1 MAEFFHTQLKVSG
14 TKTFRLAACKLLSA
28 KDEDGYGGNS
38 QNQPDEARRA
48 YVPRHENYSFIQD
61 DLEGAEAVAVAILV
75 RDGAFRDLVRLAI
88 KPHCFIEPHLFS
100 PLFVEQLGS
109 AFDYSLL
116 TPKFLHA
123 HEKRDEIIVRTKAL
137 KVEYD
142 LSKRTVH
149 GYNYG
154 MSWDTHRKTVLKGT
168 QGRVVL
174 SAAEAQRQLAVP
186 AHLFPEIR
194 EMQMEVEQIIRA
206 HGVLTNLFGESV
218 RFIGRYTPNLART
231 GISWRFQSTVGQC
244 SNIAMTR
251 IQQHIERYRL
261 KWHLLNQI
269 HDAVLVEAPDNEA
282 LDAAHVM
289 KEAMRFNFVSPVDG
303 WEATIGV
310 ETQIGKNWGKYDK
323 NDNPLGMKV
332 VKI

>member
-1 MAEFFHTQLKVSG
+1 MAEYFHTLLKVGG
-14 TKTFRLAACKLLSA
+14 TKTFRLAACKLLTA
-28 KDEDGYGGNS
+28 KDEEGFGGNS

-48 YVPRHENYSFIQD
+48 YVPRHQNYSFVQE

-75 RDGAFRDLVRLAI
+75 RDGAFRDLVRLGI
-88 KPHCFIEPHLFS
+88 KPHCFIEPHIFS
-100 PLFVEQLGS
+100 QLFVEQLGV
-109 AFDYSLL
+109 AFDYTQL

-123 HEKRDEIIVRTKAL
+123 HPKRNEIIARTKAL
-137 KVEYD
+137 KIEYD

-174 SAAEAQRQLAVP
+174 SAAEAQRQLGVP
-186 AHLFPEIR
+186 ARLFPEIR
-194 EMQMEVEQIIRA
+194 EMQMDVERTIRD

-218 RFIGRYTPNLART
+218 RFVGRFTTNLART

-251 IQQHIERYRL
+251 IQAHIERYRL
-261 KWHLLNQI
+261 RWNLLNQI
-269 HDAVLVEAPDNEA
+269 HDAILVECPDNEA
-282 LDAAHVM
+282 IDAAQII
-289 KEAMRFNFVSPVDG
+289 KEAMSFKFISPVDG
-303 WEATIGV
+303 WEAGIGV
-310 ETQIGKNWGKYDK
+310 EVQIGKNWGKYDK
-323 NDNPLGMKV
+323 DENPLGMKV
-332 VKI
+332 VK